1 MLWYS
6 EPVPSHPAEPVQP
19 AFQQGPSPPPP
30 APALP
35 TQEPAASPPVS
46 PVETSSRAEPA
57 QEKPGPATG
66 DSMHLSVCPSVC
78 LTVHVSLCLS
88 VCLSISYSCCFS
100 DFSRIRSLVS
110 WPLPS
115 SHPPGAFIRPTCP
128 WLHTLKSVPFDP
140 AAAGVAPAGGSPAHV
155 PAHHPEPCPDRS
167 HIPGASASCCQSHES
182 S

>member
-6 EPVPSHPAEPVQP
+6 EPVPSHPTEPVQP
-19 AFQQGPSPPPP
+19 AFQPGPPPPPP

-35 TQEPAASPPVS
+35 TQEPAGSPPVS

-66 DSMHLSVCPSVC
+66 DSMHLSVC

-100 DFSRIRSLVS
+100 DCSRIRSLVS

-128 WLHTLKSVPFDP
+128 WLHPLKSVPFDP